1 MLTSP
6 SGEQAPPAASP
17 LLEIA
22 NVMVHLYKDA
32 FGRGPSRTRAQFS
45 GSDTLVVLLEDMMTI
60 SERQLVAL
68 GEQARVREQRLFLQL
83 ALEDEKRSEVERI
96 LRRRALACVSGT
108 DPDRDLAAEVFLLE
122 PDPAGNGT
130 RALAEVLCEDAV
142 AHPKSSGASRVGA
155 GNGAAG
161 FGYSRS

>member
-32 FGRGPSRTRAQFS
+32 FGRGPSKARAQFS

-60 SERQLVAL
+60 AERQLVVL
-68 GEQARVREQRLFLQL
+68 GEHARVREQRLFIQL
-83 ALEDEKRSEVERI
+83 ALEHKKRSEVERI
-96 LRRRALACVSGT
+96 LRRRAL
-108 DPDRDLAAEVFLLE
+108 
-122 PDPAGNGT
+122 
-130 RALAEVLCEDAV
+130 
-142 AHPKSSGASRVGA
+142 
-155 GNGAAG
+155 
-161 FGYSRS
+161 